1 MRVLLEVA
9 RFNMYT
15 RLCSCCSKER
25 HYVKKDSYLR
35 AVANKSV
42 CPSCRTANNN
52 RNRTPKNGKD
62 NPAWKGYKDVSG
74 KVFSRLVRGA
84 KQRNLAINI
93 TIEDIYTQYV
103 KQHKCC
109 AFSGVP
115 LEFGLDA
122 SVDRIDSKEGYHA
135 WNIQIVHK
143 TLNMMKKDLPNDL
156 FIAWCKSVK

>member
-1 MRVLLEVA
+1 
-9 RFNMYT
+9 MYT
-15 RLCSCCSKER
+15 RLCSCCSKEIN
-25 HYVKKDSYLR
+25 YVKKDSFNR
-35 AVANKSV
+35 AVTNESV

-52 RNRTPKNGKD
+52 RNRIPKRKEN
-62 NPAWKGYKDVSG
+62 NPAWKGYKDVPG
-74 KVFSRLVRGA
+74 KVFSRLRRDA
-84 KQRNLAINI
+84 RTRNLDVSI